1 MRNRIQLSIA
11 TVLFGIILVPALAMG
26 AETKT
31 LDLKRPVANEAVHP
45 MQTVKPGVQKAAK
58 TIRKAVITN
67 FTIGTETDGRW
78 FWRATVQNT
87 GNQAFQARELSLQA
101 QQIQFAPA
109 LHPAKP
115 GSGSLV
121 MRTLAP
127 GASTTIKS
135 MWNRCCQ
142 TNELAIALKDV
153 PRNHV
158 LDRKSISNLIHYNG
172 YYTQVFDTKTKR
184 IEWNNTAKTW
194 QATFQNNTPYYL
206 SMLVQGQL
214 IKGNNAPLPAGGQR
228 MVIGPNQTKS
238 SMKFHANNAVN
249 GDKIKVI
256 FYFDSNNSFCKQS
269 VRDCGGE
276 TGNIITVP
284 HSRNF

>member
-1 MRNRIQLSIA
+1 MRHTIQWKMAI
-11 TVLFGIILVPALAMG
+11 VLLVIILVPALVMG

-31 LDLKRPVANEAVHP
+31 MDLKSPAA
-45 MQTVKPGVQKAAK
+45 QKAFK

-67 FTIGTETDGRW
+67 FTIGTESDGRW

-109 LHPAKP
+109 HHPAKP

-121 MRTLAP
+121 MQTLAP

-135 MWNRCCQ
+135 VWNRCCQ
-142 TNELAIALKDV
+142 TNELSIELKDV
-153 PRNHV
+153 PRNSV
-158 LDRKSISNLIHYNG
+158 LDQESISNLIHYNG
-172 YYTQVFDTKTKR
+172 SYTEVFDTKTKR
-184 IEWNNTAKTW
+184 IEWNNATKTW

-206 SMLVQGQL
+206 TMLVQGQL
-214 IKGNNAPLPAGGQR
+214 IKGSNAPIPVGGQR
-228 MVIGPNQTKS
+228 MLIGPNQTKS
-238 SMKFHANNAVN
+238 SMTFHANSAVN

-256 FYFDSNNSFCKQS
+256 FYFDSNTSFCKQS

-276 TGNIITVP
+276 TGNIIIVP
-284 HSRNF
+284 NSRDF